1 MASSS
6 KTTPRTEDDQVPS
19 FPFAPPLDTR
29 WEQVDEFPQADLSL
43 PVDEEDE
50 YEWTEEVE
58 YLTFDF
64 GASHAPTPIGSYSSF
79 QVLGLNTTEPYL
91 KIGNQIYR
99 GEYESLVG
107 TELYMQPV
115 SKSEKGKE
123 TNRERSR
130 TEEGGDEGDEGDEE
144 DEEEGE
150 EEQAGAG
157 DRAGKKKVELSYEP
171 LTHSSSRIRWVPVT
185 LTEREGRLS
194 ESDSSSPEGTMI
206 TDRKTKKRPGAGAG
220 GRHWASHWTKFTP
233 RANRSKNKVT
243 IQPQSQSE
251 PQPQLESQSQPQP
264 ESQSQP
270 QPESQSQPQPE
281 SQSQPQPESQSQPQP
296 ESQSQPEHSPADQR

>member
-79 QVLGLNTTEPYL
+79 QVLVGRISQHYFVFFMNENENEGLNTTEPYL

-130 TEEGGDEGDEGDEE
+130 TEEGEEGDEGDEE

-150 EEQAGAG
+150 EEQAGQETEQG
-157 DRAGKKKVELSYEP
+157 R
-171 LTHSSSRIRWVPVT
+171 RRW
-185 LTEREGRLS
+185 
-194 ESDSSSPEGTMI
+194 
-206 TDRKTKKRPGAGAG
+206 
-220 GRHWASHWTKFTP
+220 
-233 RANRSKNKVT
+233 N
-243 IQPQSQSE
+243 
-251 PQPQLESQSQPQP
+251 
-264 ESQSQP
+264 
-270 QPESQSQPQPE
+270 
-281 SQSQPQPESQSQPQP
+281 
-296 ESQSQPEHSPADQR
+296 